1 MKIVKMLKLVNMMKL
16 VKLVGLLKLVADDQ
30 DAEVRE
36 VSLGVDKTSEIGR
49 TGETSGTI
57 EISVR

>member
-1 MKIVKMLKLVNMMKL
+1 MMKL

-36 VSLGVDKTSEIGR
+36 VSLGVDKASEIGR

>member
-1 MKIVKMLKLVNMMKL
+1 MLKLVNMMKL